1 MTNPYL
7 PTPHQHQHQHQ
18 HPHPHA
24 APQDAPSQLARVLL
38 VGLCIGIGAIAAIMV
53 YVGDAFQWPHFN
65 RRAGFFGTESNFLRG
80 LLYAINDP
88 YAIHIVAFIWFLY
101 GSIVTGTIVFLYRVL
116 YLKRNR
122 KAL

>member
-1 MTNPYL
+1 MANPYS
-7 PTPHQHQHQHQ
+7 PIQ
-18 HPHPHA
+18 HPYA
-24 APQDAPSQLARVLL
+24 EPQDAPSQLARVLL
-38 VGLCIGIGAIAAIMV
+38 VGLCIGIGVISATMV
-53 YVGDAFQWPHFN
+53 YVGDACQWPHFN

-88 YAIHIVAFIWFLY
+88 YAIHIVACIWFLY
-101 GSIVTGTIVFLYRVL
+101 GSIATGTIVFLYRAL